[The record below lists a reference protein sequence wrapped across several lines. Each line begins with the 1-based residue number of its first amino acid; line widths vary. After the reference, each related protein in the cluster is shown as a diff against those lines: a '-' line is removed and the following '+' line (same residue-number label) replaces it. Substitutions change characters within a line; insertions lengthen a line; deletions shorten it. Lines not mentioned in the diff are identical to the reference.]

1 MTERTTADLI
11 DAALQHDFRAVA
23 RLISLVEDGHP
34 SAVSILSQLFPRTGS
49 AHVVGLTGAPG
60 SGKSTLTDGLIRHVR
75 SLGDEVGVLAVDPS
89 SPFTGGAI
97 LGDRIRMQDHVAD
110 PGVYIRS
117 MGSRGHLGGVS
128 EATPKALMILDAIGL
143 PHVFVETVGVGQAE
157 VEIVESAD
165 TTIVVVN
172 PGWGDSV
179 QANKAGL
186 MEIGDVFVVNKA
198 DREGVDETRRDL
210 EQMLD
215 LGGPWAWRPPILS
228 TVATDGE
235 GTADLWD
242 AVRKHR
248 FFLESTGRMN
258 DMRSARLRH
267 ELHRAVVAELLR
279 RAERAAEGDRFVAL
293 AAEVDARRLDPW
305 TAARRLLDAAE
316 VRDVSGGRPGTH
328 R

>member
-1 MTERTTADLI
+1 MTTRTTGELI
-11 DAALQHDFRAVA
+11 EAALQRDSRAVA

-34 SAVSILSQLFPRTGS
+34 SGASILSTLFPRTGS
-49 AHVVGLTGAPG
+49 AHVIGLTGAPG
-60 SGKSTLTDGLIRHVR
+60 SGKSTLTDQLIRHVR
-75 SLGDEVGVLAVDPS
+75 SLGEEVGILAIDPS

-128 EATPKALMILDAIGL
+128 EATPKAIMILDAIGL
-143 PHVFVETVGVGQAE
+143 PFVFVETVGVGQAE

-165 TTIVVVN
+165 TTVVVVT

-186 MEIGDVFVVNKA
+186 LEIGDVFIVNKA
-198 DREGVDETRRDL
+198 DRDGVADTVRDL

-215 LGGPWAWRPPILS
+215 LGGQRAWRPPVL
-228 TVATDGE
+228 ATIATTGQGIEDVW
-235 GTADLWD
+235 TAVQD
-242 AVRKHR
+242 HR
-248 FFLESTGRMN
+248 AYLESTGRLQET
-258 DMRSARLRH
+258 RAARLRQ

-279 RAERAAEGDRFVAL
+279 RAEEAAEGDRF
-293 AAEVDARRLDPW
+293 AAIATEVDARQLDPW
-305 TAARRLLDAAE
+305 TAARRLLE
-316 VRDVSGGRPGTH
+316 
-328 R
+328 